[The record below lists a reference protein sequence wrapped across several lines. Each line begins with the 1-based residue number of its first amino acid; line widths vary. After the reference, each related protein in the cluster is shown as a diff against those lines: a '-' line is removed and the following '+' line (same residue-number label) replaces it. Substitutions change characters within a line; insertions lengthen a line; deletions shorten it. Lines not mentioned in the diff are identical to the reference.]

1 MQTQTVI
8 ISESAHQLLQWL
20 ADLEKT
26 STEVVLDRALEVYR
40 REVFLR
46 QVNLA
51 FADLKSDEEA
61 WKEELEERELWDN
74 TVADGAKE
82 FGNPARR
89 WVEPIELHQV

>member
-8 ISESAHQLLQWL
+8 VSESAHQLLQQL

-46 QVNLA
+46 QANVA

-61 WKEELEERELWDN
+61 WREELEERELWDN
-74 TVADGAKE
+74 TIGS
-82 FGNPARR
+82 
-89 WVEPIELHQV
+89 

>member
-8 ISESAHQLLQWL
+8 ISESAHQLLQQL

-46 QVNLA
+46 QANVA
-51 FADLKSDEEA
+51 FANLKSDEEA
-61 WKEELEERELWDN
+61 WREELEERELWDN
-74 TVADGAKE
+74 TVADGAEK
-82 FGNPARR
+82 
-89 WVEPIELHQV
+89 

>member
-8 ISESAHQLLQWL
+8 ISESAHQLLQQL

-46 QVNLA
+46 QANVA

-74 TVADGAKE
+74 TIADGAKE
-82 FGNPARR
+82 
-89 WVEPIELHQV
+89 

>member
-8 ISESAHQLLQWL
+8 ISESAHQLLQQL

-46 QVNLA
+46 QANIA

-74 TVADGAKE
+74 TIADGTKE
-82 FGNPARR
+82 
-89 WVEPIELHQV
+89 Q

>member
-8 ISESAHQLLQWL
+8 ISESAHQLLQHL

-46 QVNLA
+46 QANVA

-61 WKEELEERELWDN
+61 WREELEERELWDN
-74 TVADGAKE
+74 T
-82 FGNPARR
+82 
-89 WVEPIELHQV
+89 

>member
-8 ISESAHQLLQWL
+8 ISESAHQLLQQL

-46 QVNLA
+46 QANVA
-51 FADLKSDEEA
+51 FADLKSNEEA

-82 FGNPARR
+82 
-89 WVEPIELHQV
+89 

>member
-8 ISESAHQLLQWL
+8 ISESAHQLLQQL

-40 REVFLR
+40 REIFLK
-46 QVNLA
+46 QANAA

-61 WKEELEERELWDN
+61 WREELEERDLWDN
-74 TVADGAKE
+74 TIADGEKE
-82 FGNPARR
+82 
-89 WVEPIELHQV
+89 

>member
-8 ISESAHQLLQWL
+8 ISESAHQLLQQL

-46 QVNLA
+46 QANVA

-61 WKEELEERELWDN
+61 WREELEERELWDN
-74 TVADGAKE
+74 TVGDGAE
-82 FGNPARR
+82 
-89 WVEPIELHQV
+89 E

>member
-8 ISESAHQLLQWL
+8 ISESAHQLLQQL

-46 QVNLA
+46 QANVA

-61 WKEELEERELWDN
+61 WKEELEERGLWDN
-74 TVADGAKE
+74 TVGDGTKE
-82 FGNPARR
+82 
-89 WVEPIELHQV
+89 

>member
-8 ISESAHQLLQWL
+8 ISESAHQLLQQL

-46 QVNLA
+46 QANVA
-51 FADLKSDEEA
+51 FADLKSNEEA

-74 TVADGAKE
+74 TVADGMKE
-82 FGNPARR
+82 
-89 WVEPIELHQV
+89 